1 MSAQGW
7 CNAIT
12 LTAQLS
18 ARTRQQRYGA
28 FAPQR
33 MPAAPKEGDRHL
45 LRDLDGHQ
53 WIWKTCWKTMENG
66 TTSVGSARFF
76 ERKVQ
81 KLSTAWFSIVIV
93 LWNRCPATH
102 RGQCF
107 TRYLINGN
115 AIFRSVAEAIL
126 LAKHEIFILSF
137 YGQSMVNFLKVFHT
151 CFTPCFTMLYFLWVN
166 LTSIFCPW
174 SIRSRFFLESS
185 HRIGTRW
192 WASTSRCMW
201 FQGLYTAEICSSS
214 RSQSLCTTAFWS
226 LNIEGSQIL
235 FVDKSGLMSKP
246 KLGWMMGKL

>member
-45 LRDLDGHQ
+45 LRDLDSHQ
-53 WIWKTCWKTMENG
+53 RKMWEIWERSS
-66 TTSVGSARFF
+66 TTWSSFVFF
-76 ERKVQ
+76 
-81 KLSTAWFSIVIV
+81 VIV

-102 RGQCF
+102 QGQCF

-137 YGQSMVNFLKVFHT
+137 YGQPMVNVLKVFHT
-151 CFTPCFTMLYFLWVN
+151 MFHHAVFFTH
-166 LTSIFCPW
+166 IFCV
-174 SIRSRFFLESS
+174 
-185 HRIGTRW
+185 T
-192 WASTSRCMW
+192 
-201 FQGLYTAEICSSS
+201 
-214 RSQSLCTTAFWS
+214 
-226 LNIEGSQIL
+226 
-235 FVDKSGLMSKP
+235 
-246 KLGWMMGKL
+246 

>member
-1 MSAQGW
+1 MKKVYAICFIVLEERREAHRTCRSHKDFSFIKSYLFNVCYTSFSTDGILFFRSYHRRQMSAQGW

-45 LRDLDGHQ
+45 LRDLAFSEKM
-53 WIWKTCWKTMENG
+53 WEKWKKLWEKCGEKW
-66 TTSVGSARFF
+66 
-76 ERKVQ
+76 ERS
-81 KLSTAWFSIVIV
+81 STAWSSFAFFVIV

-102 RGQCF
+102 QGQCF

-137 YGQSMVNFLKVFHT
+137 YGQPMVNFLKVFHT
-151 CFTPCFTMLYFLWVN
+151 MFHHAVCFTPAYCVLCKFDDSFFAHASHEIEVFSWV
-166 LTSIFCPW
+166 LTSNW
-174 SIRSRFFLESS
+174 YEMVDL
-185 HRIGTRW
+185 H
-192 WASTSRCMW
+192 
-201 FQGLYTAEICSSS
+201 FQ
-214 RSQSLCTTAFWS
+214 
-226 LNIEGSQIL
+226 
-235 FVDKSGLMSKP
+235 V
-246 KLGWMMGKL
+246 